1 MMACRLVSTTRLL
14 GLSVAAA
21 IALAACGRA
30 SPDSTPQGDG
40 SECIMN
46 EQGTECLPVAPE
58 SERVDLAA
66 PVFSDPTNVTNP
78 LHPTATTK
86 SILMLGSVDGLPFRT
101 EVTLLPETKII
112 EWNGQ
117 QIEALV
123 SQYAAFQ
130 DGRILE
136 VALDWYAQADDG
148 SVWYLGEDVFNYQD
162 GVVADTHGTWMA
174 GNVAPGAMIMPA
186 DPQVGD
192 VYRPENAPGVVFEE
206 VTVTSA
212 GETVDGPHGS
222 VSGAIVVHEL
232 HMDGSTEDKTFA
244 PGYGEFFTG
253 GGGDLEAVALA
264 VPTDALAGS
273 VPAELDMLTSGA
285 GQVFAAAQSD
295 DWEAAAAALSEAS
308 TAWETYRAGQ
318 VPPMI
323 EEVMNDAIK
332 GMTEAVRSED
342 PAKAAQAAIRVAQS
356 GLDLQL
362 RYSPPVEIDLA
373 RFELWTRQL
382 ALDVGAEDAA
392 AVAGDVAA
400 MEWTR
405 DRFAYTLAGADRDQL
420 DALLGELRI
429 AADDEELRLA
439 AEVGVRLGAFLAGLT
454 LEV

>member
-1 MMACRLVSTTRLL
+1 MSHRSISNSRLL
-14 GLSVAAA
+14 GFGMAAA
-21 IALAACGRA
+21 FALGACGRTT
-30 SPDSTPQGDG
+30 PDSAPQGDG

-66 PVFSDPTNVTNP
+66 PVFSDPTHVTNP

-123 SQYAAFQ
+123 SQYSAFE

-148 SVWYLGEDVFNYQD
+148 SVWYLGEDVFNYAD

-174 GNVAPGAMIMPA
+174 GNVTPGAMIMPA
-186 DPQVGD
+186 GPQVGD

-206 VTVTSA
+206 VTVKSA
-212 GETVDGPHGS
+212 GETVDGPHGP

-232 HMDGSTEDKTFA
+232 HMDGSSEDKTFA
-244 PGYGEFFTG
+244 PGYGEFLTG

-273 VPAELDMLTSGA
+273 VPAELETLTSGA
-285 GQVFAAAQSD
+285 GQVFAAAQSE
-295 DWEAAAAALSEAS
+295 DWEAAANALSEAS
-308 TAWETYRAGQ
+308 AAWEAYRGGQ

-332 GMTEAVRSED
+332 ALTEAVRSED
-342 PAKAAQAAIRVAQS
+342 PAEAAQGAIRVAQS

-362 RYSPPVEIDLA
+362 RYRPPVEIDLA

-382 ALDVGAEDAA
+382 ALDVGAEAAA

-405 DRFAYTLAGADRDQL
+405 DRFAHMLANADRDQL
-420 DALLGELRI
+420 DAMLRELRI
-429 AADDEELRLA
+429 AVDDEELQSA
-439 AEVGVRLGAFLAGLT
+439 AEIGVRLGELLAGLT

>member
-1 MMACRLVSTTRLL
+1 
-14 GLSVAAA
+14 
-21 IALAACGRA
+21 
-30 SPDSTPQGDG
+30 
-40 SECIMN
+40 
-46 EQGTECLPVAPE
+46 
-58 SERVDLAA
+58 
-66 PVFSDPTNVTNP
+66 VTNP
-78 LHPTATTK
+78 LHPTATTT

-174 GNVAPGAMIMPA
+174 GNVAPVAMIMPA

-342 PAKAAQAAIRVAQS
+342 PAEAAQAAIRVAQS

-420 DALLGELRI
+420 DALLRELRI
-429 AADDEELRLA
+429 AVDDEDTQSA
-439 AEVGVRLGAFLAGLT
+439 AEVGVRLGEFLAELT

>member
-1 MMACRLVSTTRLL
+1 MMNCRLFSTTRLL

-30 SPDSTPQGDG
+30 PSDSAPPGDG

-66 PVFSDPTNVTNP
+66 PAFSDPTNVANP

-101 EVTLLPETKII
+101 EVTLLPETKTI

-123 SQYAAFQ
+123 SQYAAFS

-162 GVVADTHGTWMA
+162 GVVADTHGTWIA
-174 GNVAPGAMIMPA
+174 GNDAPGAMIMPA
-186 DPQVGD
+186 NPQLGD

-206 VTVTSA
+206 VTVKSV
-212 GETVDGPHGS
+212 GETAEGPRGP
-222 VSGAIVVHEL
+222 VSGAIVVREL
-232 HMDGSTEDKTFA
+232 HMDGSTEEKIFA
-244 PGYGEFFTG
+244 PGYGEFSTG
-253 GGGDLEAVALA
+253 GAGDLEAVALA
-264 VPTDALAGS
+264 VPTDALAGPM
-273 VPAELDMLTSGA
+273 PAELEILSSGA
-285 GQVFAAAQSD
+285 RLVFAAAHSE
-295 DWEAAAAALSEAS
+295 DWEAAAAALSDISA
-308 TAWETYRAGQ
+308 AWEAYRANQ

-323 EEVMNDAIK
+323 EEVMNDALK
-332 GMTEAVRSED
+332 VLTEAVRSED
-342 PAKAAQAAIRVAQS
+342 PAEVAQAAIWVAQS

-362 RYSPPVEIDLA
+362 RYRLPVEIDLA

-382 ALDVGAEDAA
+382 ALDVAAKDTA

-405 DRFAYTLAGADRDQL
+405 DRFAQSLAGAERDQV

-429 AADDEELRLA
+429 AADDEDLQAA
-439 AEVGVRLGAFLAGLT
+439 AEAGVRLGEFLAGLS
-454 LEV
+454 LEG

>member
-1 MMACRLVSTTRLL
+1 
-14 GLSVAAA
+14 
-21 IALAACGRA
+21 
-30 SPDSTPQGDG
+30 
-40 SECIMN
+40 MN

-117 QIEALV
+117 PIEALV
-123 SQYAAFQ
+123 SQYAAFS

-148 SVWYLGEDVFNYQD
+148 SVWYLGEDVFNYVD

-186 DPQVGD
+186 SPQVGD

-206 VTVTSA
+206 VTVKSA
-212 GETVDGPHGS
+212 GETVDGPHGP
-222 VSGAIVVHEL
+222 VRGAIVVHEL

-244 PGYGEFFTG
+244 PGYGEFLTG

-264 VPTDALAGS
+264 VPTDALAGP
-273 VPAELDMLTSGA
+273 VPAELETLTSGA
-285 GQVFAAAQSD
+285 GKVFAAAQSE
-295 DWEAAAAALSEAS
+295 DWEATAAALSDISA
-308 TAWETYRAGQ
+308 AWEAYRANQ

-323 EEVMNDAIK
+323 DEVMRDAIK
-332 GMTEAVRSED
+332 ALTEAVRSED
-342 PAKAAQAAIRVAQS
+342 PAGAAQAAIRVAQS

-362 RYSPPVEIDLA
+362 RHRPPVEIDLA

-382 ALDVGAEDAA
+382 ALDAAAEDAA

-405 DRFAYTLAGADRDQL
+405 DRFAPSLASVDRDQL

-429 AADDEELRLA
+429 ASDGENLEAA
-439 AEVGVRLGAFLAGLT
+439 AEAGAQLGQLVTGLT
-454 LEV
+454 LES

>member
-1 MMACRLVSTTRLL
+1 MNHRSISNSRLL
-14 GLSVAAA
+14 GFGMAAA
-21 IALAACGRA
+21 FALGACGRTT
-30 SPDSTPQGDG
+30 PDSAPQGDG
-40 SECIMN
+40 SQCIMN

-58 SERVDLAA
+58 SERVDLAVPA
-66 PVFSDPTNVTNP
+66 FSDPTTVTNP

-148 SVWYLGEDVFNYQD
+148 SVWYLGEDVFNYED
-162 GVVADTHGTWMA
+162 GVVADTHGTWIA
-174 GNVAPGAMIMPA
+174 GPDAPGAMIMPA
-186 DPQVGD
+186 NPQLGD

-206 VTVTSA
+206 VTVKSV
-212 GETVDGPHGS
+212 GETRESPHGP
-222 VSGAIVVHEL
+222 VTGAIIVREL
-232 HMDGSTEDKTFA
+232 HKDGSTEDKTFA
-244 PGYGEFFTG
+244 PGYGEFSTG

-264 VPTDALAGS
+264 VPIDALDGP
-273 VPAELDMLTSGA
+273 VPAELETLTSGA
-285 GQVFAAAQSD
+285 GLAFAAAQSE
-295 DWEAAAAALSEAS
+295 DWEAAAAALSEMS
-308 TAWETYRAGQ
+308 VAWEDYQAGQ

-332 GMTEAVRSED
+332 ALTDAVRSGD
-342 PAKAAQAAIRVAQS
+342 PAEAARAAIRVAQS

-382 ALDVGAEDAA
+382 GLDVAAGDAA

-400 MEWTR
+400 MEWPR
-405 DRFAYTLAGADRDQL
+405 DRFAHTLASADRDQL

-429 AADDEELRLA
+429 AADDEELQSA

-454 LEV
+454 LQV